1 MEKVVI
7 ESFLQ
12 LLVQSILV
20 YVVLGPG
27 EGEDS
32 STTGEDSFGRF
43 RKYIVSVN
51 NKGLFL
57 GKTR

>member
-1 MEKVVI
+1 MGDRNWEKLRKKRRKVVI
-7 ESFLQ
+7 ESFVQ

-32 STTGEDSFGRF
+32 STTG
-43 RKYIVSVN
+43 
-51 NKGLFL
+51 
-57 GKTR
+57 

>member
-1 MEKVVI
+1 MI